1 MSESQLSIIESPH
14 NLYVVFVNECLY
26 VTVQRGAA
34 GTVWLQHVR
43 SRWFVGAERYQP
55 RSAVYD
61 INQTQVGQEHESE
74 LEKYKQVECDITI
87 HDGAAVT
94 RCQYKQ
100 NAEPER
106 QNH

>member
-43 SRWFVGAERYQP
+43 SRWFVGAERYRP

-61 INQTQVGQEHESE
+61 INQTQVGQE
-74 LEKYKQVECDITI
+74 QVECDIAI
-87 HDGAAVT
+87 HGGAAVT

-100 NAEPER
+100 NAELER